1 MHSPEPKEFGVN
13 SQDIEWAE
21 KIERRLPRD
30 VFVVSAI
37 AWAMYALYALIRAT
51 TFHIEAFHFESLF
64 ELANLFSLVLV
75 SSGYLVAGF
84 AVVTMTTMI
93 AYVPCDLM
101 LTLLMSRYR
110 RVQRYRKAVAILRAW
125 WVRTQREF
133 WLSLSGKQFEAELA
147 GVFRNAGF
155 RAELTVAS
163 GDHGVDIWLY
173 TERGKEII
181 QCKAHSGR
189 VGPAVARELYGTLKH
204 FGAPAAILASTSGF
218 TKGVRAFAR
227 NKPIVLMDLS
237 DIILLQERNPASNSR
252 IATQTRQTE
261 PSQ

>member
-110 RVQRYRKAVAILRAW
+110 RVQRYRKAVAIFRAW

-133 WLSLSGKQFEAELA
+133 WHRCRENSLR
-147 GVFRNAGF
+147 RN
-155 RAELTVAS
+155 L
-163 GDHGVDIWLY
+163 
-173 TERGKEII
+173 
-181 QCKAHSGR
+181 
-189 VGPAVARELYGTLKH
+189 
-204 FGAPAAILASTSGF
+204 LASFETLGF
-218 TKGVRAFAR
+218 AP
-227 NKPIVLMDLS
+227 N
-237 DIILLQERNPASNSR
+237 
-252 IATQTRQTE
+252 
-261 PSQ
+261 